1 MKRNKEHGPGTAK
14 ISISLPKPILLSVDL
29 AAKGERRTR
38 SNMIQI
44 LCQHALEQIAQRP
57 LSIRPRQAQPEA
69 DGPTKSLS
77 A

>member
-1 MKRNKEHGPGTAK
+1 MKRNKAHGPGTAK
-14 ISISLPKPILLSVDL
+14 ISISLPKTVLLSVDL
-29 AAKGERRTR
+29 TAKGERRTR

-57 LSIRPRQAQPEA
+57 LSVRPRQEQPESN
-69 DGPTKSLS
+69 DPTRSLS